1 MPIPCMHRGP
11 SDSIVQLLSNGF
23 KPMCRARLIVPVF
36 LVAVFSATSIA
47 AQSTADAAFKIASE
61 TIPPPQELPGPV
73 REAISPNAMV
83 VINAKG
89 AYCEV
94 WLRKSV
100 PTVEAPDKSIGVM
113 FGQIKPGTL
122 VGAIKFESRAEDY
135 RSQPIQPGVY
145 SLRYM
150 LQPVDGNH
158 QGVSPDRDFLLLV
171 PASLDQ
177 TPADLPTDALLEL
190 SRKAAG
196 TGHPS
201 VWNLVPPPDNPAP
214 PRLPAMIHQ
223 SEGDLWILCFK
234 APLDVPVAMSLVVA
248 GHAPES

>member
-1 MPIPCMHRGP
+1 MPSRLTEI
-11 SDSIVQLLSNGF
+11 IVESSFFEFNSMRNALLIF
-23 KPMCRARLIVPVF
+23 AVF
-36 LVAVFSATSIA
+36 LVAAFTAPRIA
-47 AQSTADAAFKIASE
+47 AQSTADAAYKIAPA
-61 TIPPPQELPGPV
+61 TIPPPQELPAPV
-73 REAISPNAMV
+73 RDAISPNALSV
-83 VINAKG
+83 TDAKG
-89 AYCEV
+89 AYCEI

-100 PTVEAPDKSIGVM
+100 PVAATLDKSIGVI

-122 VGAIKFESRAEDY
+122 VGAIKFESRVEDY
-135 RSQPIQPGVY
+135 RRQPIQPGVY

-171 PASLDQ
+171 PASLDP
-177 TPADLPTDALLEL
+177 TPADLPTDTLLDL

-201 VWNLVPPPDNPAP
+201 VWNLVPPPDNPP
-214 PRLPAMIHQ
+214 PPNLPAMIYQ
-223 SEGDLWILCFK
+223 SDGDLWILYLK
-234 APLDVPVAMSLVVA
+234 APLDTPVVVGLVLV

>member
-1 MPIPCMHRGP
+1 MRR
-11 SDSIVQLLSNGF
+11 F
-23 KPMCRARLIVPVF
+23 RLIIAVF
-36 LVAVFSATSIA
+36 LAAIFSAASIA
-47 AQSTADAAFKIASE
+47 SQSTADASFKIAPA
-61 TIPPPQELPGPV
+61 TTPPPQELPGPV
-73 REAISPNAMV
+73 RDAISSNALV
-83 VINAKG
+83 VTNAKG
-89 AYCEV
+89 AYCEI

-100 PTVEAPDKSIGVM
+100 PTVAAPDKSIGVM
-113 FGQIKPGTL
+113 FGQMKPGTL
-122 VGAIKFESRAEDY
+122 VGAIKFEGRVEDY

-177 TPADLPTDALLEL
+177 TPADLPTDTLLEL
-190 SRKAAG
+190 SRKSSS

-201 VWNLVPPPDNPAP
+201 VWNLVSPPDNPP
-214 PRLPAMIHQ
+214 PPSLPTMIHQ
-223 SEGDLWILCFK
+223 SDGDLWVLCFN
-234 APLDVPVAMSLVVA
+234 APLDTPVVMGLVLA